1 MNITKNLS
9 RKIKAVLLSSAP
21 IYIDVNDGS
30 TVKGWAASSANK
42 TASVVVCISS
52 KSDCVC
58 LLADKYRPDVR
69 RVGLHDTGFCGYEYD
84 VSLWKD
90 KAITVSVQAIPDVK
104 MNTDFS
110 PSFFV
115 HIPKT
120 AGTSFKRAAESFFGK
135 GGIVKNYGVKSIETA
150 HWVKD
155 TVLQEKD
162 YPALYQRLK
171 VEGIGLYTGHIHA
184 LPTAHVFPIRNVVTF
199 VRRPQAQVLSHYH
212 HYARWYGYEKTIE
225 DFVKN
230 LGFRNLQSRHLKGLP
245 LQLVGFIGLTEK
257 YDESIRLYNSYSG
270 FNLEVREDNIN
281 SHNSATEV
289 SDELSALIADH
300 NKEDNVLYGQAV
312 SLLNERS
319 RLAKSGQDWCFSFI
333 DRLDENAVTG
343 VAYMQ
348 SDNKPVSLV
357 IKHGGVVIDRCVANG
372 FRPGLVQ
379 FGVPN
384 KGFVGFSFP
393 LPARFDHRDISVEV
407 ELTGQILQRKF

>member
-1 MNITKNLS
+1 MNITKRFS
-9 RKIKAVLLSSAP
+9 RKIKAVLSSDAP
-21 IYIDVNDGS
+21 VYIDVDDGI

-69 RVGLHDTGFCGYEYD
+69 RVGRHDTGFCGYEYD
-84 VSLWKD
+84 VSSWKD
-90 KAITVSVQAIPDVK
+90 KTITVSLQAIPDK
-104 MNTDFS
+104 KINIDFS

-120 AGTSFKRAAESFFGK
+120 AGTSFKRAAENFFGK
-135 GGIVKNYGVKSIETA
+135 DGIVKNYGVKSIETA
-150 HWVKD
+150 LWIKD

-171 VEGIGLYTGHIHA
+171 IEGIGLYTGHIHA
-184 LPTAHVFPIRNVVTF
+184 VPTAHVFPIKNIVTF

-212 HYARWYGYEKTIE
+212 HYVRWYGYKKTIE
-225 DFVKN
+225 DFVRNPGFKN
-230 LGFRNLQSRHLKGLP
+230 LQARHLKGLP
-245 LQLVGFIGLTEK
+245 LQLVGFIGITEE
-257 YDESIRLYNSYSG
+257 YDKSIRLYNSYSG
-270 FNLEVREDNIN
+270 FNFEVREDNIN
-281 SHNSATEV
+281 SHNSATEI
-289 SDELSALIADH
+289 SDELSVLIADH

-312 SLLNERS
+312 SLLSERS

-333 DRLDENAVTG
+333 DRLDESAVTG
-343 VAYMQ
+343 VAFMQ
-348 SDNKPVSLV
+348 SANGPVSLV
-357 IKHGGVVIDRCVANG
+357 IKHKGVVIDRCVANG

-384 KGFVGFSFP
+384 KGFVGFSMP
-393 LPARFDHRDISVEV
+393 LPARFGHCDISVEV
-407 ELTGQILQRKF
+407 ESTGQILQRKY